1 MLRRDFIK
9 LTAALGAASALPL
22 WSRAARAA
30 DRPALPVPPLLTPDA
45 QGKIALALQ
54 AGKPAG
60 CPAPPPKPGIQR
72 RAARAGGEAA
82 AWPAGNG

>member
-22 WSRAARAA
+22 WSRTAWAA
-30 DRPALPVPPLLTPDA
+30 DRPALPVPPLLMPDA

-54 AGKPAG
+54 AGNPLVARRRHQNL
-60 CPAPPPKPGIQR
+60 GIQR
-72 RAARAGGEAA
+72 RAARAGGETA

>member
-22 WSRAARAA
+22 WSRTARAA
-30 DRPALPVPPLLTPDA
+30 DRPALPVPPLLMPDA

-54 AGKPAG
+54 AGNRWLPGAATKT
-60 CPAPPPKPGIQR
+60 GIQR
-72 RAARAGGEAA
+72 RAARAGGETA

>member
-22 WSRAARAA
+22 WSRTAWAA
-30 DRPALPVPPLLTPDA
+30 DRPALPVPPLLMPDA

-54 AGKPAG
+54 AGGNRRVAG
-60 CPAPPPKPGIQR
+60 
-72 RAARAGGEAA
+72 AG
-82 AWPAGNG
+82 

>member
-22 WSRAARAA
+22 WSRTAWAA
-30 DRPALPVPPLLTPDA
+30 DRPALPVPPLLMPDA

-60 CPAPPPKPGIQR
+60 CPALPPKPGDSTARCSGR
-72 RAARAGGEAA
+72 R
-82 AWPAGNG
+82 